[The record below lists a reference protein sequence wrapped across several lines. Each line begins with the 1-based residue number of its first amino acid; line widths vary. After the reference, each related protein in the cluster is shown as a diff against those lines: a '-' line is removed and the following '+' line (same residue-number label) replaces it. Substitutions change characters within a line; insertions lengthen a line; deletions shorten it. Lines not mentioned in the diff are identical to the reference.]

1 MIDRRSI
8 RGGSIS
14 SFRGS
19 VVSSNSARGLTGNN
33 PTSQRPTQKRS
44 SVHKLLQYIDIY
56 PMKIEMHVENKF
68 RQPTHCGGVLSVFTY
83 LVMAVLILIKG
94 RSIQTENGFVSQPE
108 SNDQAILAG
117 RRLQDCKDETVQSM
131 VRFLQDTNQG
141 DGQAKDEEKDEDK
154 KNIYFWTYRD
164 EDFNPNNYGNQDG
177 LLAMDYGVD
186 KVTVSIN
193 LQSAKD
199 KYDAEMSKILD
210 KIRSV
215 NPKDAKAGKIPD
227 RFFTGNAKKDEAFA

>member
-1 MIDRRSI
+1 
-8 RGGSIS
+8 
-14 SFRGS
+14 
-19 VVSSNSARGLTGNN
+19 
-33 PTSQRPTQKRS
+33 
-44 SVHKLLQYIDIY
+44 
-56 PMKIEMHVENKF
+56 
-68 RQPTHCGGVLSVFTY
+68 
-83 LVMAVLILIKG
+83 
-94 RSIQTENGFVSQPE
+94 
-108 SNDQAILAG
+108 
-117 RRLQDCKDETVQSM
+117 M

-215 NPKDAKAGKIPD
+215 NPQDAKAGKIPD
-227 RFFTGNAKKDEAFA
+227 RFFTGNAKKDEAFT